1 MLEKVLNAIERFS
14 LINKGDTVTV
24 ALSGGADSVALL
36 HALWSLRDKLSINVK
51 AAHLNHGIRGAEA
64 DRDEAFVK
72 WLCLKF
78 DIPIVCETVDIP
90 SLAKEKGQSLELCA
104 REVRYEFLSR
114 NAEGL
119 IATAHTASDNTETL
133 LFNLTRG
140 SGTKG
145 LSGIPPKRDNFIR
158 PLIFCSRYDVEKY
171 CIDNSLSYV
180 TDSTNLTDD
189 YTRNKIRH
197 KVVTTLK
204 EINPSLEDAVVRAT
218 DILREDNEALE
229 FFTNEALFKA
239 ISDDGLLCESVNNL
253 PTAVAKRVIIKYA
266 QTVETELKLD
276 YLHVNAL
283 CEICKNGGKI
293 SLPCGYYGEV
303 KNGVLIIN
311 SENNDEKPQ
320 FYAELVKVEKIN
332 NLLSINLID
341 CDKIIGSPIIRTRK
355 EGDSIRLKNRGCTK
369 TLNKLFTENKVD
381 ITIRDSIPV
390 IADDKGVI
398 WVYGMGVSQRC
409 APSNNST
416 NALEVRAGVID

>member
-145 LSGIPPKRDNFIR
+145 LAGIPPKRDNFIR

-390 IADDKGVI
+390 IADEKGVI

-416 NALEVRAGVID
+416 NVLEVRAGVID

>member
-416 NALEVRAGVID
+416 NVLEVRAGVID

>member
-1 MLEKVLNAIERFS
+1 M
-14 LINKGDTVTV
+14 
-24 ALSGGADSVALL
+24 
-36 HALWSLRDKLSINVK
+36 
-51 AAHLNHGIRGAEA
+51 
-64 DRDEAFVK
+64 
-72 WLCLKF
+72 
-78 DIPIVCETVDIP
+78 DIP

-145 LSGIPPKRDNFIR
+145 LAGIPPKRDNYIR

-204 EINPSLEDAVVRAT
+204 EINPSLEEAVVRAT

-293 SLPCGYYGEV
+293 SLPCGFYGEV

-332 NLLSINLID
+332 NLLSIDLID

-416 NALEVRAGVID
+416 NVLEVRAGVID

>member
-145 LSGIPPKRDNFIR
+145 LAGIPPKRDNYIR

-204 EINPSLEDAVVRAT
+204 EINPSLEEAVVRAT

-239 ISDDGLLCESVNNL
+239 ISDDGLLCESVNNF

-416 NALEVRAGVID
+416 NVLEVRAGVID

>member
-355 EGDSIRLKNRGCTK
+355 EGDFIRLKNRGCTK

-390 IADDKGVI
+390 IADEKGVI

-416 NALEVRAGVID
+416 NVLEVRAGVID

>member
-145 LSGIPPKRDNFIR
+145 LAGIPPKRDNFIR

-204 EINPSLEDAVVRAT
+204 EINPSLEDAFVRAT

-293 SLPCGYYGEV
+293 SLPCGYYCEV

-355 EGDSIRLKNRGCTK
+355 EGDFIRLKNRGCTK

-390 IADDKGVI
+390 IADEKGVI

-416 NALEVRAGVID
+416 NVLEVRAGVID

>member
-145 LSGIPPKRDNFIR
+145 LAGIPPKRDNFIR

-355 EGDSIRLKNRGCTK
+355 EGDFIRLKNRGCTK

-409 APSNNST
+409 ALNNNST
-416 NALEVRAGVID
+416 NVLEVRAGVID

>member
-390 IADDKGVI
+390 IADEKGVI

-416 NALEVRAGVID
+416 NVLEVRAGVID

>member
-145 LSGIPPKRDNFIR
+145 LAGIPPKRDNYIR

-283 CEICKNGGKI
+283 CEICKNDGKI

-320 FYAELVKVEKIN
+320 FYAKLVKVEKIN

-416 NALEVRAGVID
+416 NVLEVRAGVID

>member
-78 DIPIVCETVDIP
+78 DISIVCETVDIP

-145 LSGIPPKRDNFIR
+145 LAGIPPKRDNYIR

-253 PTAVAKRVIIKYA
+253 PTAVAKRVIIKYT
-266 QTVETELKLD
+266 QTVETELRLD

-293 SLPCGYYGEV
+293 SLPCGFYGEV

-416 NALEVRAGVID
+416 NVLEVRAGVID

>member
-145 LSGIPPKRDNFIR
+145 LAGIPPKRDNFIR

-253 PTAVAKRVIIKYA
+253 PTAVAKRVIIKYT

-390 IADDKGVI
+390 IADEKGVI

-416 NALEVRAGVID
+416 NVLEVRAGVID

>member
-1 MLEKVLNAIERFS
+1 MLEKVLNAIKRFS
-14 LINKGDTVTV
+14 LIEKGDTVTV

-36 HALWSLRDKLSINVK
+36 HVLWSLRETLSINLR
-51 AAHLNHGIRGAEA
+51 AAHLNHGIRGNEA

-90 SLAKEKGQSLELCA
+90 SIAKEKGQSLELCA
-104 REVRYEFLSR
+104 REVRYDFLSR
-114 NAEGL
+114 NSSGL

-204 EINPSLEDAVVRAT
+204 EINPYLEDAVIRAT
-218 DILREDNEALE
+218 DILREDNEALDYFASE
-229 FFTNEALFKA
+229 LLFKA
-239 ISDDGLLCESVNNL
+239 VSDNGLLTESL
-253 PTAVAKRVIIKYA
+253 KTAPSGVAKRVIVKY
-266 QTVETELKLD
+266 TEALYNDLTLD
-276 YLHVNAL
+276 YFHINAL
-283 CEICKNGGKI
+283 YDICINGGKI
-293 SLPCGYYGEV
+293 SLPNKLYGVNE
-303 KNGVLIIN
+303 NGVLTL
-311 SENNDEKPQ
+311 NDGQDEALPK
-320 FYAELVKVEKIN
+320 FLVEIVKVEKVN
-332 NLLSINLID
+332 NLLSNNVID
-341 CDKIIGSPIIRTRK
+341 CDKIIGDLKIRTRR
-355 EGDSIRLKNRGCTK
+355 EGDTIRLKNRGCTK
-369 TLNKLFTENKVD
+369 TLNKLFTENK
-381 ITIRDSIPV
+381 IPTTLRDVIPV
-390 IADDKGVI
+390 VCDDEGVV
-398 WVYGMGVSQRC
+398 WVYGMGVSQKC
-409 APSNNST
+409 AATANSK
-416 NALEVRAGVID
+416 NVVEVRTQVIE

>member
-204 EINPSLEDAVVRAT
+204 EINPSLEDAFVRAT

-266 QTVETELKLD
+266 QTVENELKLD

-390 IADDKGVI
+390 IADEKGVI

-416 NALEVRAGVID
+416 NVLEVRAGVID

>member
-145 LSGIPPKRDNFIR
+145 LAGIPPKRDNFIR

-253 PTAVAKRVIIKYA
+253 PTAVAKRVIIKYT

-355 EGDSIRLKNRGCTK
+355 EGDFIRLKNRGCTK

-390 IADDKGVI
+390 IADEKGVI

-416 NALEVRAGVID
+416 NVLEVRAGVID

>member
-145 LSGIPPKRDNFIR
+145 LAGIPPKRDNYIR

-171 CIDNSLSYV
+171 CIDNSLPYV

-266 QTVETELKLD
+266 QTVETELRLD

-293 SLPCGYYGEV
+293 SLPCGFYGEV

-416 NALEVRAGVID
+416 NVLEVRAGVID

>member
-145 LSGIPPKRDNFIR
+145 LAGIPPKRDNFIR

-409 APSNNST
+409 ALSNNST
-416 NALEVRAGVID
+416 NVLEVRAGVID

>member
-145 LSGIPPKRDNFIR
+145 LAGIPPKRDNFIR

-355 EGDSIRLKNRGCTK
+355 EGDFIRLKNRGCTK

-390 IADDKGVI
+390 IADEKGVI

-416 NALEVRAGVID
+416 NVLEVRAGVID

>member
-90 SLAKEKGQSLELCA
+90 SLAKEKGQSPELCA
-104 REVRYEFLSR
+104 RDVRYEFLSR

-145 LSGIPPKRDNFIR
+145 LAGIPPKRDNFIR

-390 IADDKGVI
+390 IADEKGVI

-416 NALEVRAGVID
+416 NVLEVRAGVID

>member
-253 PTAVAKRVIIKYA
+253 PTAVAKRVIIKYT

-390 IADDKGVI
+390 IADEKGVI

-416 NALEVRAGVID
+416 NVLEVRAGVID

>member
-90 SLAKEKGQSLELCA
+90 SLAKENGQSLELCA

-114 NAEGL
+114 NAGGL

-145 LSGIPPKRDNFIR
+145 LAGIPPKRDNFIR

-204 EINPSLEDAVVRAT
+204 EINPSLEEAVVRAT

-283 CEICKNGGKI
+283 CEICKNGGKM

-416 NALEVRAGVID
+416 NVLEVRAGVID

>member
-78 DIPIVCETVDIP
+78 DISIVCETVDIP

-145 LSGIPPKRDNFIR
+145 LAGIPPKRDNYIR

-171 CIDNSLSYV
+171 CIDNSLPYV

-253 PTAVAKRVIIKYA
+253 PTAVAKRVIIKYT
-266 QTVETELKLD
+266 QTVETELRLD

-293 SLPCGYYGEV
+293 SLPCGFYGEV

-416 NALEVRAGVID
+416 NVLEVRAGVID